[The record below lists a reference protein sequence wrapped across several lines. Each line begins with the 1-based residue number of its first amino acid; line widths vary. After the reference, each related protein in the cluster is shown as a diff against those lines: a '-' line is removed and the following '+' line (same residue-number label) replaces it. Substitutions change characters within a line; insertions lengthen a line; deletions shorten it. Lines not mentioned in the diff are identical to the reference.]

1 MHTVAC
7 KSGRVAGLGAATA
20 CLYGSALS
28 SAHAGGIICNE
39 RPEVVKLYSPLLAIV
54 VLAVCAHA
62 PASAI
67 VVRHDVIDERYQAH
81 ASDIPQLADMPNVG
95 HGVLIAPRWVVTAAH
110 TVQGEV
116 HSVTIGGVSRKV
128 DHVEV
133 HPGYRS
139 VPSDIVQRA
148 LENGRALEINQFLAG
163 TDDIALIRLS
173 QPVTDVDPIRI
184 YSGNSEVGRT
194 AQLFG
199 KGATGTGL
207 SGVVQGSPQRGVL
220 RKAFNRIDA
229 ADGRWIVYTFEDG
242 RRAHRLE
249 GMGGSG
255 DSGGPVLIRVRG
267 HWTLAGLISWKGGDV
282 DVRQP
287 GSRYGQPAYNVRL
300 SHYVEWIQGIVSRGG
315 DRIVLRR

>member
-1 MHTVAC
+1 M
-7 KSGRVAGLGAATA
+7 
-20 CLYGSALS
+20 
-28 SAHAGGIICNE
+28 
-39 RPEVVKLYSPLLAIV
+39 
-54 VLAVCAHA
+54 
-62 PASAI
+62 
-67 VVRHDVIDERYQAH
+67 DERYQAR
-81 ASDIPQLADMPNVG
+81 APDIPQLVDMPNVG

-110 TVQGEV
+110 TIQGEV
-116 HSVTIGGVSRKV
+116 HSVTIGGVPREV
-128 DHVEV
+128 DHIEI

-139 VPSDIVQRA
+139 VPGDIVQRA
-148 LENGRALEINQFLAG
+148 LETGRALEINQFLAG
-163 TDDIALIRLS
+163 IDDVALIRLS
-173 QPVTDVDPIRI
+173 QPINDIEPIRI
-184 YSGNSEVGRT
+184 YSGNGEVGRT

-220 RKAFNRIDA
+220 RRAFNRIDA
-229 ADGRWIVYTFEDG
+229 ADGRWIVYTFDDG

-300 SHYVEWIQGIVSRGG
+300 SHYAEWIQETLSRSG
-315 DRIVLRR
+315 DRIVLRQ